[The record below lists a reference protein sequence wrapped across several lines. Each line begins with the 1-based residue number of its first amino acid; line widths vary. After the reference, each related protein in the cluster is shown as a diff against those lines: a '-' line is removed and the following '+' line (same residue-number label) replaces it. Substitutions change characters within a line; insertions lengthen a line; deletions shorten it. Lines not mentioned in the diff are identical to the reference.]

1 MYEVFEH
8 TADVGLRISAPSLE
22 ELLRDAA
29 RGLLSLLV
37 ANPDAVQP
45 AVAKTIDI
53 AGDDR
58 VFLLRD
64 WLSELLYAFE
74 SEGLLLSEY
83 DLHLT
88 ESGLHAECR
97 GEPVDPSRHHL
108 DHEVKAVT
116 YHGLK
121 AEQTA
126 DGWFGEVILDI

>member
-22 ELLRDAA
+22 ELFRDAA
-29 RGLLSLLV
+29 RGLLSLVV
-37 ANPDAVQP
+37 ANPDAVGQVVTK
-45 AVAKTIDI
+45 AIDV

-58 VFLLRD
+58 PFLLRD
-64 WLSELLYAFE
+64 WLAELLYAFE
-74 SEGLLLSEY
+74 SEGLLLAEY

-88 ESGLHAECR
+88 ENGLHAECR
-97 GEPVDPSRHHL
+97 GEPVEPSRHQL

-121 AEQTA
+121 VEQTP